1 MPCLSRCLGL
11 VAVLLVAGVSPVL
24 AASSASRAFL
34 ANLIPN
40 VDFLDRSSRFA
51 LDNSKNAR
59 LRAFALSEAR
69 EQTRAAD
76 ALYDWTLANAHP
88 MTASTAPAEGLD
100 KTPTGSIKPAWPAF
114 APTDGKAGGKTDDR
128 VPLGQEDIDSLEGLE
143 GQAFDAEYKEKQ
155 RGALEQVEA
164 DYRDYLA
171 KGDDLALL
179 VLAKRELPRITKRR
193 ASLGKI

>member
-1 MPCLSRCLGL
+1 MPYFTRSLGL
-11 VAVLLVAGVSPVL
+11 VAGLFVAGASPVF
-24 AASSASRAFL
+24 AASSVTRTFL
-34 ANLIPN
+34 ANLVSN

-69 EQTRAAD
+69 DQTPAAD
-76 ALYDWTLANAHP
+76 ALYDWTLADAHP
-88 MTASTAPAEGLD
+88 MTASAEPAKDLD
-100 KTPTGSIKPAWPAF
+100 TTPTGSTKPLWPPLAI
-114 APTDGKAGGKTDDR
+114 TDVKSDGKSDDR
-128 VPLGQEDIDSLEGLE
+128 VPLGQEDLDSLEGLE
-143 GQAFDAEYKEKQ
+143 GMAFDAEYKEKQ

-179 VLAKRELPRITKRR
+179 ALAKRELPRIAKRR
-193 ASLGKI
+193 AALGKI